1 MSKEK
6 SRGHRIL
13 VILLLFVI
21 LALAAISCVLALRLT
36 RRGDS
41 SLSGRWRMKAELTE
55 TARSRAD
62 SWLRRAALGD
72 QISAADYIPRLAV
85 DVRLTLTED
94 GRWTREI
101 EEDGYEEARAEA
113 EQGLAKAL
121 TELLRLRIAD
131 AGRPPE
137 TAAEAE
143 ARIENAIGMSAEDYM
158 RDYGPALL
166 PTPEELHG
174 FYDGGGSY
182 QTEGQYIRL
191 DGEEIR
197 FLADDG
203 LLVLMRPEGT
213 EVYERAN

>member
-1 MSKEK
+1 MARRK
-6 SRGHRIL
+6 SVRTLGIIG
-13 VILLLFVI
+13 VCIAAAAILLRI
-21 LALAAISCVLALRLT
+21 YRHD
-36 RRGDS
+36 DS
-41 SLSGRWRMKAELTE
+41 SLTGQWRMKADLTE

-62 SWLRRAALGD
+62 TWLRRAALGD
-72 QISAADYIPRLAV
+72 QISAADYIPRLALN
-85 DVRLTLTED
+85 VRLTLTED

-121 TELLRLRIAD
+121 TALLRLRIAD

-166 PTPEELHG
+166 PTPDELHA

-182 QTEGQYIRL
+182 QTEGQYLRL
-191 DGEEIR
+191 EGEEIR

>member
-6 SRGHRIL
+6 SRGHKIL

-41 SLSGRWRMKAELTE
+41 SLSGRWRMKADLTE

-72 QISAADYIPRLAV
+72 QISAADYIPRLALN
-85 DVRLTLTED
+85 VRLTLTED

-166 PTPEELHG
+166 PTPDELHA

-182 QTEGQYIRL
+182 QTEGQCIRL